1 MHSSKIPVFKYAPFH
16 HSAKRRLEDDIENMA
31 SMLRFGKNVKQRHT
45 FTVAVTKNQLDV
57 TGTIISLAPLLVNA
71 ISNKQPLC
79 IALLN
84 NCYILLVIEKL
95 PGL

>member
-1 MHSSKIPVFKYAPFH
+1 
-16 HSAKRRLEDDIENMA
+16 MA
-31 SMLRFGKNVKQRHT
+31 SILRSGKSVKQRHT

-79 IALLN
+79 IALL
-84 NCYILLVIEKL
+84 VIEKL
-95 PGL
+95 SGSRNAQAFPLYNLAC